1 MTEGMLPTGDDAN
14 WTEVTE
20 TEIHVAQ
27 IRLSSMS
34 SFAVSAQFGI
44 SQLGGD
50 T

>member
-1 MTEGMLPTGDDAN
+1 V
-14 WTEVTE
+14 TEVTE

-34 SFAVSAQFGI
+34 SFAVSSIQHLAVRK
-44 SQLGGD
+44 GG